1 MNFWCGKSER
11 ERLKRVKNKELAM
24 ELINKTKKKLIA
36 AKVIFREKKHET
48 VLGLLLH
55 KTRNYYIYDYLK
67 WNEFS
72 RNDAMLFKVRGK
84 SGVHTWFMSF
94 PISVFFLKDMKVIE
108 KVKLMPF
115 EIYKPKGSYECF
127 VELDGSILN
136 EINIGDKLEFR

>member
-1 MNFWCGKSER
+1 
-11 ERLKRVKNKELAM
+11 LK
-24 ELINKTKKKLIA
+24 LINKTKKKVIST
-36 AKVIFREKKHET
+36 KVIVRKKRYEI

-67 WNEFS
+67 WNKFGKK
-72 RNDAMLFKVRGK
+72 DAMLFKVRSK

-94 PISVFFLKDMKVIE
+94 PISVFFLKGMKVVE

-115 EIYKPKGSYECF
+115 ETYKPKDSYDCF
-127 VELDGSILN
+127 VELDASKVN